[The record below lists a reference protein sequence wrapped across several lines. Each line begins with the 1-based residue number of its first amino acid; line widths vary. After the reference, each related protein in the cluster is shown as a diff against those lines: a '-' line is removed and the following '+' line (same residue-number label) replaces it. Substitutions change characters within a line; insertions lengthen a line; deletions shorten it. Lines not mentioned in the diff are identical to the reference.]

1 MGAEVGAAG
10 AAGGGGG
17 GGPDIRRLLLAITLM
32 MAVVVGTNLLFG
44 PGPEPN
50 APETTGDPGAVP
62 GSAGDAAADAVR
74 VPGEAA
80 PGDFSFEGA
89 DDPPGAEPSPEP
101 ADSIAERLVQV
112 ETPLFRI
119 TLSNYGATVRS
130 VELLRYRSFAED
142 GPAQLVPPGA
152 RQVLGG
158 LWAYGTGADTVSL
171 SRFPFSVTPSDG
183 LRLGTAD
190 GAGAGSDSASLVF
203 RYDHPSGQFF
213 SEIRYTFTVDSYMVR
228 VDGRLPQLPAPD
240 RTTLV
245 VDMAPGLAVNE
256 LRAAE
261 DRRMTAFSG
270 NHLDDGIR
278 ARPLERVD
286 SPERIDGPLLWAAVK
301 SKFFLH
307 AVLPLRGGG
316 SGGTGT
322 TPSFLAGLSVRPGAP
337 GTVPSIRVA
346 TPVSPS
352 GAYAYRTY
360 LGPMERE
367 RLVNAGDELEEVNPY
382 GWRFFRPIVRPF
394 VGIVIW
400 LMNYLH
406 ETLLL
411 SYGWVLIVIGLL
423 MRILMWPLYQKSM
436 RAQVKGMA
444 VTPLLQELQRKYAD
458 DREKLQRETL
468 KLYKEHGVNPMAGC
482 LPMLLPW
489 PVLIALFFVFQNTIQ
504 LRGEPFLWLPDLS
517 APDPF
522 YALPLFLGASMFLLQ
537 FISMRAAGTANP
549 QMKMLMYIMPPLMTF
564 IFWNFASGLNLYY
577 SVVNIATIPQQV
589 LIAKQRKKAMA
600 TGPGLRKPGVGAPKS

>member
-1 MGAEVGAAG
+1 
-10 AAGGGGG
+10 
-17 GGPDIRRLLLAITLM
+17 M

-44 PGPEPN
+44 PPPESS
-50 APETTGDPGAVP
+50 APRTSGEPGATP
-62 GSAGDAAADAVR
+62 AAPADAVG
-74 VPGEAA
+74 VPGEDA
-80 PGDFSFEGA
+80 PGDFSFERA
-89 DDPPGAEPSPEP
+89 EEPPSAEARPEP
-101 ADSIAERLVQV
+101 ADSVAERLVQV

-130 VELLRYRSFAED
+130 AELLQYRSFARD
-142 GPAQLVPPGA
+142 GPVQLVPPTA
-152 RQVLGG
+152 RHVLGG
-158 LWAYGTGADTVSL
+158 LWAFGTGSDTVSL
-171 SRFPFSVTPSDG
+171 SRFPFSATPSDG
-183 LRLGTAD
+183 LRLTSDD
-190 GAGAGSDSASLVF
+190 GAGASPDSATLVF

-213 SEIRYTFTVDSYMVR
+213 SEIRYTFFADSYIVH
-228 VDGRLPQLPAPD
+228 VDGRVPQLPTPD

-245 VDMAPGLAVNE
+245 LDMAPGLAVNE

-270 NHLDDGIR
+270 NHMDDGIR
-278 ARPLERVD
+278 ARPFERVD
-286 SPERIDGPLLWAAVK
+286 APERIDGPLLWAAVK

-307 AVLPLRGGG
+307 AVLPLAGGEAG
-316 SGGTGT
+316 AS
-322 TPSFLAGLSVRPGAP
+322 PNFLAGLSVRPGAP
-337 GTVPSIRVA
+337 GTVPAVQVA
-346 TPVSPS
+346 MPVSPS

-367 RLVNAGDELEEVNPY
+367 RLVNVGDELEEVNPY

-400 LMNYLH
+400 LMNFLH

-517 APDPF
+517 APDPY
-522 YALPLFLGASMFLLQ
+522 YALPLFLGGSMFLLQ

-577 SVVNIATIPQQV
+577 SVVNVATIPQQV

-600 TGPGLRKPGVGAPKS
+600 TGTGKRKPGAGAPKS

>member
-1 MGAEVGAAG
+1 MTGPEV
-10 AAGGGGG
+10 
-17 GGPDIRRLLLAITLM
+17 RRLLLAMTLM
-32 MAVVVGTNLLFG
+32 MAVVFGTNLLF
-44 PGPEPN
+44 PSPDPPPPEPDV
-50 APETTGDPGAVP
+50 AGA
-62 GSAGDAAADAVR
+62 GAAG
-74 VPGEAA
+74 
-80 PGDFSFEGA
+80 
-89 DDPPGAEPSPEP
+89 DPPGATPGPQATPPEAARVPGAVAPPAAEARPEP
-101 ADSIAERLVQV
+101 VDSVEERLVHV
-112 ETPLFRI
+112 ETPLFRL
-119 TLSNYGATVRS
+119 TFSNYGAGVQS
-130 VELLRYRSFAED
+130 VELLGYRSFARD
-142 GPAQLVPPGA
+142 GPVQLVPPGA
-152 RQVLGG
+152 RNVLGG
-158 LWAYGTGADTVSL
+158 LWAYGSGADTVSL
-171 SRFPFSVTPSDG
+171 SQFPFSVTPSDG
-183 LRLGTAD
+183 LRIGT
-190 GAGAGSDSASLVF
+190 GAGRDTASLVF

-213 SEIRYTFTVDSYMVR
+213 SEVRYAFSADSYMVH

-240 RTTLV
+240 RTTMVL
-245 VDMAPGLAVNE
+245 DMAPGLAVNE

-270 NHLDDGIR
+270 NRLDDGIR

-286 SPERIDGPLLWAAVK
+286 GPERIDGPLLWAGVK

-307 AVLPLRGGG
+307 AVLPPRG
-316 SGGTGT
+316 SDATGAAI
-322 TPSFLAGLSVRPGAP
+322 PSFAGAAPNFLAGLSVRPGAP
-337 GTVPSIRVA
+337 GTVPAVRVA
-346 TPVSPS
+346 MPVSPS
-352 GAYAYRTY
+352 GTYAYRTY

-367 RLVNAGDELEEVNPY
+367 RLVQAGDELEEVNPY

-400 LMNYLH
+400 LMNFLH

-423 MRILMWPLYQKSM
+423 MRVLMWPLYQKSM

-517 APDPF
+517 APDPY

-537 FISMRAAGTANP
+537 FISIRAAGAANP

-577 SVVNIATIPQQV
+577 SVVNVATIPQQV

-600 TGPGLRKPGVGAPKS
+600 TGTGMRKPGAGPPKS

>member
-1 MGAEVGAAG
+1 MT
-10 AAGGGGG
+10 
-17 GGPDIRRLLLAITLM
+17 GPEIRRLLLAVTLM
-32 MAVVVGTNLLFG
+32 MGVIVGTNLLF
-44 PGPEPN
+44 PSPPEPP
-50 APETTGDPGAVP
+50 APEGAGQPGAGP
-62 GSAGDAAADAVR
+62 DAVGEAGR
-74 VPGEAA
+74 VPDAGEDALGA
-80 PGDFSFEGA
+80 FPLGGIEGH
-89 DDPPGAEPSPEP
+89 PGAEADAEPPEP
-101 ADSIAERLVQV
+101 ADSLAERLVQV

-119 TLSNYGATVRS
+119 TFSNYGATVRS
-130 VELLRYRSFAED
+130 VELSEYRSFARD
-142 GPAQLVPPGA
+142 GPVQLVPPGA

-158 LWAYGTGADTVSL
+158 LWAYGTVADTVSL
-171 SRFPFSVTPSDG
+171 SRFPFSVTPADG
-183 LRLGTAD
+183 VRLGTDD
-190 GAGAGSDSASLVF
+190 GSGDGRDSATLVF

-213 SEIRYTFTVDSYMVR
+213 GEVRYTFFANSYMVH

-245 VDMAPGLAVNE
+245 LDMAPGLAVNE

-261 DRRMTAFSG
+261 DRRMAAFSG
-270 NHLDDGIR
+270 NRLDDGIR

-286 SPERIDGPLLWAAVK
+286 APERIDGPLLWAAVK

-307 AVLPLRGGG
+307 AVLPRGGG
-316 SGGTGT
+316 EAEGA
-322 TPSFLAGLSVRPGAP
+322 PNFLAGLSVRPGMPGAAP
-337 GTVPSIRVA
+337 AVRVA
-346 TPVSPS
+346 MPVSPS

-360 LGPMERE
+360 LGPMERD
-367 RLVNAGDELEEVNPY
+367 RLVAAGDDLEEVNPY

-400 LMNYLH
+400 LMNFLH

-444 VTPLLQELQRKYAD
+444 VTPLLQELQKKYAD
-458 DREKLQRETL
+458 DRERLQKETL
-468 KLYKEHGVNPMAGC
+468 KLYKEHGVNPLAGC
-482 LPMLLPW
+482 FPMLLPW
-489 PVLIALFFVFQNTIQ
+489 PVLIALFFVFQNTIE
-504 LRGEPFLWLPDLS
+504 LRGEAFLWLPDLS

-537 FISMRAAGTANP
+537 FISMKAAGAANP
-549 QMKMLMYIMPPLMTF
+549 QMKMLMYIMPPMMTF

-577 SVVNIATIPQQV
+577 SIVNVATIPQQV

-600 TGPGLRKPGVGAPKS
+600 AGAGAAKPGAGARKS